1 MNKMDSKIG
10 KNVGIIRCVETCE
23 NTFINIK
30 DNIVF
35 AGAPYNKK
43 NFFGNTV
50 KAIGIAPND
59 VLDSIL
65 GIHTSDNHNS
75 VFAAS
80 YYAIS
85 SDNAENE
92 FSVMADVK
100 IIDVSSLK
108 EKYPELAMRVE
119 ILSKYAGIEMPV
131 RAKEKQTLKDSFM
144 QYYIDW
150 MEQY

>member
-1 MNKMDSKIG
+1 MCIRDS
-10 KNVGIIRCVETCE
+10 
-23 NTFINIK
+23 
-30 DNIVF
+30 
-35 AGAPYNKK
+35 
-43 NFFGNTV
+43 
-50 KAIGIAPND
+50 
-59 VLDSIL
+59 
-65 GIHTSDNHNS
+65 NS

>member
-1 MNKMDSKIG
+1 M
-10 KNVGIIRCVETCE
+10 
-23 NTFINIK
+23 
-30 DNIVF
+30 
-35 AGAPYNKK
+35 
-43 NFFGNTV
+43 
-50 KAIGIAPND
+50 
-59 VLDSIL
+59 
-65 GIHTSDNHNS
+65 
-75 VFAAS
+75 
-80 YYAIS
+80 
-85 SDNAENE
+85 
-92 FSVMADVK
+92 K